1 VGINMASITQPGT
14 YFGTVF
20 ITPLTGGG
28 ATQTVQ
34 VTLNAVQSII
44 VTPDQT
50 SVALTRPAGGAFVQ
64 RDVVLSSSL
73 ANVPFTATAT
83 TTSGGTGWLTVA
95 TSSNTLPGTIS
106 IIANPAGLATGTY
119 TGSVVIAAQGVTVA
133 TIPVTFT
140 VTPAATLQLSSTA
153 LTFNYETTSS
163 TLPANQTVQVTA
175 NNNANIPWTASAVS
189 TGNWLQITQ
198 TTGNTPGTL
207 TVSVSPIALNPGT
220 YTGTITVAS
229 AGASNSPQTITVT
242 LNVTT
247 PAIPLVTSFQNA
259 GSFEQTLA
267 VPGSIITIRGRD
279 LGPTTGVSGQIN
291 QGSLSTTV
299 GEVEVLFDG
308 IAAPILYASAT
319 QINAIVPYEVYGRT
333 TTRLQ
338 VRYRSQR
345 SLDLEL
351 RVQDTNPG
359 IFTST
364 ASGSGQAA
372 ALNQNLSVNSQTN
385 PEQRGNIIVLYAT
398 GMGQTTPGG
407 TTGRI
412 MTGSASDLRRPLGN
426 VTVRIGGQ
434 NAEVL
439 YAGSAPGL
447 VAGAM
452 QINARIPSNSIIG
465 ANVPVQVQVGNS
477 TSQSN
482 VTISVQ

>member
-1 VGINMASITQPGT
+1 
-14 YFGTVF
+14 
-20 ITPLTGGG
+20 
-28 ATQTVQ
+28 
-34 VTLNAVQSII
+34 
-44 VTPDQT
+44 
-50 SVALTRPAGGAFVQ
+50 
-64 RDVVLSSSL
+64 
-73 ANVPFTATAT
+73 VPFTATAT

-207 TVSVSPIALNPGT
+207 TVSVSPTALNPGT

-291 QGSLSTTV
+291 QGSLTTTV

-338 VRYRSQR
+338 VRYRNQR